1 MKKQTLNLGGPQDL
15 RSLLTLILSS
25 LLLAA
30 CTRTVPP
37 VRSLVTATPTP
48 APTSAPP
55 ATPQPTSTPLPT
67 PTPTATPAPQLT
79 QLTTGGCCVNPGWSP
94 DSRQVF
100 FIDKP
105 SDSASAGIYAVDIF
119 TGALKAPQ
127 WNGRIGIYS
136 PDRSLIE
143 YTDNFE
149 TVIEKSS
156 TGEKWMIPGQ
166 VPVDFAPDNQHVAWD
181 NDVDVTGPYDQRPSD
196 LYVADVNTRKPIRI
210 TRVYGGGLVGWLPRG
225 LKLMYLGRPSLDVHE
240 RTLTVLDLTTNV
252 TTTLVSAE
260 RLSGMSVSKDG
271 AWLAY
276 YITFDA
282 DKSRNGIWVQRTDG
296 SQQRKLDVWG
306 AYQWRDESRL
316 LVIPM
321 RASSDTAFEVW
332 EVEVALGRQ
341 RKLTDAATISLQILN
356 GDWRVSPDGRYV
368 VYVNSVDRNL
378 WLLTLPVAGAQ

>member
-1 MKKQTLNLGGPQDL
+1 MKVKTVIALF
-15 RSLLTLILSS
+15 LLYS
-25 LLLAA
+25 LLLVGCA
-30 CTRTVPP
+30 RTEPP
-37 VRSLVTATPTP
+37 ARPLVATPTP
-48 APTSAPP
+48 APTAAPT
-55 ATPQPTSTPLPT
+55 ATPRPTSTPLPT
-67 PTPTATPAPQLT
+67 LTPTTTPTPQLT

-94 DSRQVF
+94 DSRQVL

-105 SDSASAGIYAVDIF
+105 SDSDSVGIYAVDIF

-127 WNGRIGIYS
+127 WNGRVGIYS

-149 TVIEKSS
+149 TVIEKPG
-156 TGEKWMIPGQ
+156 TGEKWAIPGQ

-181 NDVDVTGPYDQRPSD
+181 NDVDITGPYDQRPSD
-196 LYVADVNTRKPIRI
+196 LYVADVNTRKPVRI

-240 RTLTVLDLTTNV
+240 RTLTVLDLNTNI

-260 RLSGMSVSKDG
+260 RLAGMSVSRDG
-271 AWLAY
+271 TWLAY

-282 DKSRNGIWVQRTDG
+282 DELRNGLWVQRTDG
-296 SQQRKLDVWG
+296 SQQRKLHVWG

-321 RASSDTAFEVW
+321 RASSNTAFEVW
-332 EVEVALGRQ
+332 EVEAASGRS
-341 RKLTDAATISLQILN
+341 RKLTDAAATPLQILN
-356 GDWRVSPDGRYV
+356 GDWRVSPDGQHI

-378 WLLTLPVAGAQ
+378 WLLTLPAARAQ